1 MSHSTGPIIE
11 LPSTIPTEAVEDF
24 LIVRQ
29 DDPTRPAT
37 YVSGDLYTQLATT
50 RETDFNFNVFDFF
63 MPVGGGAPAHVHS
76 FDDEI
81 WYVADGD
88 VQYNLGNS
96 GTDSLVVPEGG
107 IVFGPID
114 KTHGFLNLNSTTSI
128 SGVTPGARAIS
139 MTTPGLLDLF
149 FLAGGTQVEAGD
161 RDEPVPDPDDSTDQG
176 FIDIA
181 ATIKFGVRTDSLISF
196 IGPGLEEYQPPAD
209 ALDYVIVLP
218 EDAKGKVVKE
228 ALDLTKLDGF
238 SIWTTGDHARLPQRP
253 TFTGKFG
260 IEYTSLVNREESG
273 NKFRYNEFSL
283 APQPPENF
291 DTFIQANSTGS
302 QVVKPTNSQAKGTA
316 TLKLNSKGEIDYS
329 LTVTG
334 LDFGELAYGGTLQT
348 PNDGDDVTGIHIH
361 AGERGINGPHT
372 FSLLDP
378 HHQDE
383 NDLSIKL
390 NQDGSS
396 TLSGTWNQDENE
408 IPASLENFFNDGVP
422 GEESDFYFQVHTK
435 ENPSGEIRGQIAST
449 TTANNFPDSVKA
461 YNHKFFYVNEGHL
474 SVKIGEEVRV
484 VREDTFAYI
493 APGNEYS
500 IANFGDE
507 TVESLAVTVFD
518 REPPFPA
525 ANQLF
530 PSPLNPQTGRV
541 PSEVIFLGDG
551 ADFFDNSSDQGHWGP
566 YRVYGGGAN
575 DELFATRADR
585 LFGEKGNDLL
595 DASLGRGGNRL
606 YGGKGSDEI
615 LVNFEDR
622 AFGGKGADLLDASFG
637 NSHNLL
643 KGDDGGD
650 ILLAGSQDQLV
661 GGKGDDSL
669 YIREG
674 GSNLLY
680 GGSGADQFKIA
691 NGSLPD
697 TVGVEYPEEI
707 TSSLPAGIVLPDLV
721 DTRNTIMDFKLGVD
735 KIHILGLEDIASSF
749 GDLELLPA
757 FGDLGS
763 TSIIADFKENGIEK
777 EISLANVSN
786 VIFTELSANDFV
798 FA

>member
-1 MSHSTGPIIE
+1 MSHSAGPIFE
-11 LPSTIPTEAVEDF
+11 LPSTIPTEAVDDF
-24 LIVRQ
+24 LIVQQ

-81 WYVADGD
+81 WYIANGD
-88 VQYNLGNS
+88 IQYNLGNS
-96 GTDSLVVPEGG
+96 GTDSLLVPEGG
-107 IVFGPID
+107 VVFGPID
-114 KTHGFLNLNSTTSI
+114 RTHGFLNLNSTTSI

-149 FLAGGTQVEAGD
+149 FLAGGTQVEEGD

-181 ATIKFGVRTDSLISF
+181 AIIKFGVRTTSLISF
-196 IGPGLEEYQPPAD
+196 IGPGLEEYEPPAD

-228 ALDLTKLDGF
+228 ALELTKLDGF
-238 SIWTTGDHARLPQRP
+238 SIWTTGNHAGLPQRP

-273 NKFRYNEFSL
+273 DKFRYNEFSL
-283 APQPPENF
+283 APQDPG
-291 DTFIQANSTGS
+291 ST
-302 QVVKPTNSQAKGTA
+302 
-316 TLKLNSKGEIDYS
+316 
-329 LTVTG
+329 
-334 LDFGELAYGGTLQT
+334 
-348 PNDGDDVTGIHIH
+348 DG
-361 AGERGINGPHT
+361 
-372 FSLLDP
+372 
-378 HHQDE
+378 
-383 NDLSIKL
+383 
-390 NQDGSS
+390 
-396 TLSGTWNQDENE
+396 
-408 IPASLENFFNDGVP
+408 
-422 GEESDFYFQVHTK
+422 
-435 ENPSGEIRGQIAST
+435 
-449 TTANNFPDSVKA
+449 FPDLVKA

-474 SVKIGEEVRV
+474 SVKIGDKVRIV
-484 VREDTFAYI
+484 GEDTFAYI

-518 REPPFPA
+518 QEPPFPP

-551 ADFFDNSSDQGHWGP
+551 ADFFGNSSGQGQEGP

-575 DELFATRADR
+575 DELFATREDR

-595 DASLGRGGNRL
+595 DASLGKGGNRL
-606 YGGKGSDEI
+606 YGGQGSDEI

-622 AFGGKGADLLDASFG
+622 AFGGKGADLLDASIG
-637 NSHNLL
+637 SGHNLL
-643 KGDDGGD
+643 KGDNGGD

-669 YIREG
+669 YVRQG

-680 GGSGADQFKIA
+680 GGSGADEFMIT

-707 TSSLPAGIVLPDLV
+707 TSALPAGIFLPDLV

-735 KIHILGLEDIASSF
+735 KIHILGLENIASSF
-749 GDLELLPA
+749 GDLELLPT

-763 TSIIADFKENGIEK
+763 TSIIADFKQNGIEK